1 MPASTPPATPRPTP
15 RHFALI
21 PAAGVGSRMAADR
34 PKQYLPLAG
43 QPMLLHSIAAL
54 VASPHI
60 EHVFVVV
67 SAEDGWIDSLNL
79 PAGRVSVLKVGGA
92 TRKDSVQEGLRAL
105 RLVAA
110 EDDWVLVHDAA
121 RPGFDDALLQRLL
134 QALAQDEV
142 GGLLALPVV
151 DTIKK
156 AGLDARVARTVSREG
171 LWAAQ
176 TPQMF
181 RLGLLQRALAAASE
195 VTDEASAVEALGLA
209 PRLVEGSLRNL
220 KVTRPEDLSVAA
232 LLMGLSA

>member
-1 MPASTPPATPRPTP
+1 MSRY
-15 RHFALI
+15 FALI
-21 PAAGVGSRMAADR
+21 PAAGVGSRMASTL

-43 QPMLLHSIAAL
+43 QPMLLHSIAAF
-54 VASPHI
+54 VASPAI
-60 EHVFVVV
+60 AHVYVVV
-67 SAEDGWIDSLNL
+67 SADDGWIDSLAL
-79 PAGRVSVLKVGGA
+79 PAERVTVLKVGGA
-92 TRKDSVQEGLRAL
+92 TRKDSVEQGLHAL
-105 RLVAA
+105 GRQAA

-121 RPGFDDALLQRLL
+121 RPGFDATLLQRLL
-134 QALAQDEV
+134 HAVAQDAV

-156 AGLDARVARTVSREG
+156 SGGNDSGVGHSGLNARVARTVPRDG

-181 RLGLLQRALAAASE
+181 RLGLLQRALAAATE

-209 PRLVEGSLRNL
+209 PLLVEGSLRNL

-232 LLMGLSA
+232 LLMGISA